1 MIFNAPA
8 PAFPDATGERIAA
21 APALDSGG
29 CEPDRGRSGRG
40 VADVRQAEPS
50 IRDSRPEPQPTD
62 AASTPQGPGLAL
74 RDYGLAEL
82 AVAIDSFALRGS
94 HVHEG
99 VHQARKAI
107 RRTRAML
114 SLGESALGPGAKLI
128 DRELRDANRRT
139 SSLRD
144 AHALVETLDRLRTK
158 ARDDAT
164 RTALDQARRIAVRR
178 RTAMARQP
186 GFTGALQHEQA
197 MVVTLRAALSG
208 LPWEMVSTTL
218 ATDAMAAAEQRAAAA
233 RQRACARDDAEAW
246 HRWRRRMRRISQQHR
261 AVAAAGLPV
270 HDAEFDK
277 NMTEQL
283 GVLQDLN
290 LLVAHCGED
299 SPFSTSRSTLRRFAE
314 RTLAKQRK
322 RIRSVVA
329 LAVSTAA

>member
-1 MIFNAPA
+1 M
-8 PAFPDATGERIAA
+8 
-21 APALDSGG
+21 
-29 CEPDRGRSGRG
+29 
-40 VADVRQAEPS
+40 
-50 IRDSRPEPQPTD
+50 RDSQPKPQ
-62 AASTPQGPGLAL
+62 AAIACPPRDPGTAL

-82 AVAIDSFALRGS
+82 ATAIDALAIRGR
-94 HVHEG
+94 HVHHG

-114 SLGESALGPGAKLI
+114 ALGKSVLGPGGRLI
-128 DRELRDANRRT
+128 DHQLRDVNRRM

-144 AHALVETLDRLRTK
+144 AHALVETLDRLRIK

-164 RTALDQARRIAVRR
+164 REALDHARRIAARR
-178 RTAMARQP
+178 RAAMAKTP
-186 GFTGALQHEQA
+186 EFTDALEHEHA
-197 MVVTLRAALSG
+197 MVATLHAALLG
-208 LPWEMVSTTL
+208 LPWEALSTSCV
-218 ATDAMAAAEQRAAAA
+218 TDAMDAADRKAATAREQ
-233 RQRACARDDAEAW
+233 ACAHDEAETW

-261 AVAAAGLPV
+261 ASNVAGLAV
-270 HDAEFDK
+270 RDVEFDK
-277 NMTEQL
+277 DVTEQL

-329 LAVSTAA
+329 LALSTAA